1 MASIHKISVLEWD
14 SNFFGQKMGKIGF
27 DPTDEANCFS
37 ETAWRQT
44 IETARKQQFQ
54 FLFCEFDAAQ
64 KRLAHILCN
73 IGGSLGDVLLTLEC
87 DLREVEPRQL
97 PVSRV
102 APATPDDLPGIIEIA
117 RDSFEQSRFFHDP
130 RFDRIKVSQI
140 YPQWVRDSFEKTEN
154 FFIIKEQFAVRAFI
168 SVAVDRAASVL
179 TIRLLAVDHAMQ
191 GKGMGQELID
201 WVIGYAGNEQIRRIE
216 VGTQVGNYP
225 AIRLYEKN
233 RFRMAGAKYRFHIWL
248 DHAEQA
254 RKGHII
260 P

>member
-1 MASIHKISVLEWD
+1 VASIHNISILEWD

-27 DPTDEANCFS
+27 DPADEASCLS
-37 ETAWRQT
+37 ETAWRRT

-87 DLREVEPRQL
+87 EPREVEMRQ
-97 PVSRV
+97 SRV
-102 APATPDDLPGIIEIA
+102 VPACSDDLPAIIEIA

-140 YPQWVRDSFEKTEN
+140 YPQWVRDSFEKTEH
-154 FFIIKEQFAVRAFI
+154 FFVIKEQYAVRAFI
-168 SVAVDRAASVL
+168 SVAVDRTASVL

-201 WVIGYAGNEQIRRIE
+201 WVIGYAWNQQIRRIV

-233 RFRMAGAKYRFHIWL
+233 RFRIAGAKYRFHIWL